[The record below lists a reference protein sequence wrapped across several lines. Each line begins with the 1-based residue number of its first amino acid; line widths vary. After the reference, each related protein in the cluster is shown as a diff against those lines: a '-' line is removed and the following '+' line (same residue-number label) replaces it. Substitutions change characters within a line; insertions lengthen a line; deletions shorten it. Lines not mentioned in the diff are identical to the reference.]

1 MSAIKMVSNSEKNHL
16 DELRA
21 LFQSDASRLIIAS
34 PFLAQNIRELLS
46 EFTFTDVEII
56 EFGNFGDALHI
67 YSLQCLIIMLYGR
80 YATKIPN
87 RCSRSAPSHNC
98 SRNRASEALC

>member
-1 MSAIKMVSNSEKNHL
+1 MSAIKIVSNSEKNHL

-46 EFTFTDVEII
+46 EFTFTDVKII
-56 EFGNFGDALHI
+56 ELVTTFKPQDAEQL
-67 YSLQCLIIMLYGR
+67 
-80 YATKIPN
+80 TK
-87 RCSRSAPSHNC
+87 RR
-98 SRNRASEALC
+98 R